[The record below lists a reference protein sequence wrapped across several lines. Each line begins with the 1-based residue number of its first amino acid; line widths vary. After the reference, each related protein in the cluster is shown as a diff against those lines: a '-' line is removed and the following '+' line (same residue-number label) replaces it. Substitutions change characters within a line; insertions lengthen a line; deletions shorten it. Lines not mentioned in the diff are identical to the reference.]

1 MLNCQRERSKRC
13 FMYNYSIV
21 KANEDH
27 VEEICQDII
36 RQTKEGITDLALFSL
51 TLMAEGDPVI
61 DKAAIEGAKY
71 IKFRDRLKQ
80 EGVEVG
86 ILVQATIGHGYP
98 LNADFPYQHVIDL
111 KGGERRFVTCPYD
124 EGFRDYLRKTFKT
137 VASLSPKTIM
147 VDDDFRLMGRPGR
160 GCACPLHMKA
170 VSRLAGREVTR
181 EELSEAIFGEKKDE
195 KLKKIFFETQKDSLL
210 GGAMAMREGIDAVNP
225 DLSASFCCVGPSTEF
240 AADIAKI
247 LAGKNGKP
255 MVRVNNG
262 NYTPAGAKRFN
273 EHIHRAAKQ
282 IAVLKEGGVEVLL
295 AETDTCPQNR
305 YSTSAQNLHAHFTGT
320 ILEGAGGAKHW
331 ITRLAAFEPASGE
344 AYRKKLAENRGF
356 YQTLSELRPQI
367 KWKGCVNPV
376 SPSEDALHENAALAK
391 YGWSVCVFERLGL
404 PCFFSS
410 DKNVEGAIFMED
422 IDVSLRTDEELMK
435 FFEKTVV
442 LSGEAARLVNERGLM
457 DYTGVEVRKWKG
469 ANLSGEDF
477 PMYKNRCNA
486 QIRSQELIP
495 QSDAVDTLS
504 TVYHLK
510 DGKVRQPLFP
520 GVTSFKNPAGGT
532 TIVFCGDPNTNYN
545 YLEAFSFLNETRKRQ
560 LVDILKATGNLP
572 VYYPDDMEMLL
583 RAGELPDGSL
593 FVAAFDLSLDRA
605 ETLSLMVDGEVE
617 RVEQLAPTGEFKEVS
632 FTKDGNRIEVNTP
645 VYTLEPII
653 LKLHRK

>member
-1 MLNCQRERSKRC
+1 
-13 FMYNYSIV
+13 MYNYSIV
-21 KANEDH
+21 KADEEH
-27 VEEICQDII
+27 VEDICLDII

-51 TLMAEGDPVI
+51 TLVPEGDPVI
-61 DKAAIEGAKY
+61 DKAAIEGEKY
-71 IKFRDRLKQ
+71 LLFRDRLKQ
-80 EGVEVG
+80 DGVDVG
-86 ILVQATIGHGYP
+86 ILVQATIGHGYK

-111 KGGERRFVTCPYD
+111 KGGDRRFVACPYD

-137 VASLSPKTIM
+137 VASLAPKTIM

-181 EELSEAIFGEKKDE
+181 EELCEAIFGEKKDE
-195 KLKKIFFETQKDSLL
+195 GLKNIFIETQKESLI
-210 GGAMAMREGIDAVNP
+210 GGAMAMREGIDAV
-225 DLSASFCCVGPSTEF
+225 DEGLSASFCCVGSSTEF

-247 LAGKNGKP
+247 LAGKSGKP

-273 EHIHRAAKQ
+273 EHLHRAAKQ
-282 IAVLKEGGVEVLL
+282 IAVLKANGVDTVL

-320 ILEGAGGAKHW
+320 ILEGASGAKHW
-331 ITRLAAFEPASGE
+331 ITRLAAFEPKAGE

-356 YQTLSELRPQI
+356 YQTLSNLRPQI
-367 KWKGCVNPV
+367 KWKGCVTPV
-376 SPSEDALHENAALAK
+376 SASSDALHESPALAK

-410 DKNVEGAIFMED
+410 DPDVDGAIFMED
-422 IDVSLRTDEELMK
+422 LDVKLRTDEELLN

-442 LSGEAARLVNERGLM
+442 LTGEAARLINERGLM
-457 DYTGVEVRKWKG
+457 AYTGVEVREWTG
-469 ANLSGEDF
+469 VNLSGELF
-477 PMYKNRCNA
+477 PKYGTRCNA
-486 QIRSQELIP
+486 QVRAKELIP
-495 QSDAVDTLS
+495 KSDKVESLS
-504 TVYHLK
+504 TTYHLK
-510 DGKVRQPLFP
+510 DGKLKQPLFP

-532 TIVFCGDPNTNYN
+532 TVVFCGDPQTNFT
-545 YLEAFSFLNETRKRQ
+545 YLEAFSFLNETRKKQ
-560 LVDILKATGNLP
+560 LIDILRSTDNLP

-593 FVAAFDLSLDRA
+593 FVAAFDISLDRSD
-605 ETLSLMVDGEVE
+605 TLPLVVDGEVE
-617 RVEQLAPTGEFKEVS
+617 RVEKLCPSGEFKEVS
-632 FTKDGNRIEVNTP
+632 FIKDGNRIEVNTP

-653 LKLHRK
+653 LKIYR

>member
-1 MLNCQRERSKRC
+1 
-13 FMYNYSIV
+13 MYNYSIV
-21 KANEDH
+21 KADEEH
-27 VEEICQDII
+27 VEEICLDII
-36 RQTKEGITDLALFSL
+36 RQRKEGITDLALFSM
-51 TLMAEGDPVI
+51 TLVPEGDPVI
-61 DKAAIEGAKY
+61 DKAAIEGEKY
-71 IKFRDRLKQ
+71 ALFRDRLKQ
-80 EGVEVG
+80 DGVEAG
-86 ILVQATIGHGYP
+86 ILVQATIGHGYK
-98 LNADFPYQHVIDL
+98 LNADFPFQHVINL
-111 KGGERRFVTCPYD
+111 KDGERRFVACPYD

-147 VDDDFRLMGRPGR
+147 VDDDFRLMGRPGK

-181 EELSEAIFGEKKDE
+181 EELYEAIFGEKKDE
-195 KLKKIFFETQKDSLL
+195 KLKNIFIETQKESLL

-225 DLSASFCCVGPSTEF
+225 DLSASFCCVGASTEF

-262 NYTPAGAKRFN
+262 NYTPAGAKRLN
-273 EHIHRAAKQ
+273 EHLHRAAKQ
-282 IAVLKEGGVEVLL
+282 IAVLKANGVDTVL

-320 ILEGAGGAKHW
+320 ILEGASGAKHW
-331 ITRLAAFEPASGE
+331 ITRLAAFEPKAGE

-356 YQTLSELRPQI
+356 YETLSDLRPKI

-376 SPSEDALHENAALAK
+376 SASADALSENSALAK

-410 DKNVEGAIFMED
+410 DPDQKGAIFMED
-422 IDVSLRTDEELMK
+422 IDVNLRTNEELFK

-442 LSGEAARLVNERGLM
+442 LSGEAAQLINERGLSA
-457 DYTGVEVRKWKG
+457 YTGVEVREWNG
-469 ANLSGEDF
+469 VNLSGEYF
-477 PMYKNRCNA
+477 PKYGNRCNA
-486 QIRSQELIP
+486 QVRAKELIP
-495 QSDAVDTLS
+495 LSDAVEALS
-504 TVYHLK
+504 TTYHLR
-510 DGKVRQPLFP
+510 DGKVKEPLFP
-520 GVTSFKNPAGGT
+520 AVTSFKNPAGGT
-532 TIVFCGDPNTNYN
+532 TIVFCGDPYTNFT

-560 LVDILKATGNLP
+560 LIDILKETGNLP

-593 FVAAFDLSLDRA
+593 FVAAFDISLDRA
-605 ETLSLMVDGEVE
+605 DTLPLVVEGEIE
-617 RVEQLAPTGEFKEVS
+617 RVEMLYPSGEWKEVS
-632 FTKDGNRIEVNTP
+632 FSSDGNRIEVNTP